1 MFYSCNWQG
10 KPTLIYE
17 KYIDPM
23 HRKHLV
29 DCPSDVHFMKNLK
42 FAIAR
47 SQIPLMLRAMK
58 FSALAMLTFSRVS

>member
-1 MFYSCNWQG
+1 
-10 KPTLIYE
+10 
-17 KYIDPM
+17 M

-58 FSALAMLTFSRVS
+58 FSALAMLTFSRVRKFRYVSFFFHFH